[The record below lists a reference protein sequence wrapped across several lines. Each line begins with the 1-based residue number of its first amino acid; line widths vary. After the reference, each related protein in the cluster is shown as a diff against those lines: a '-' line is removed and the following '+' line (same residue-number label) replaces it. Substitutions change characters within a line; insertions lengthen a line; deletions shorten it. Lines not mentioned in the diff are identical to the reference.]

1 MDKKKLAINCIIFG
15 SLTLSLELFM
25 LRIMSHLDRLMGIKF
40 FNYDWHSNPLE
51 YIKEPIILYAMAI
64 PVIMVLF
71 GIVNYDT
78 QKNQKA

>member
-15 SLTLSLELFM
+15 SLILSLELFM
-25 LRIMSHLDRLMGIKF
+25 LKIISYLDRIAT
-40 FNYDWHSNPLE
+40 NSWHSNPFD

-64 PVIMVLF
+64 PVIIVIF
-71 GIVNYDT
+71 GIINYDT

>member
-25 LRIMSHLDRLMGIKF
+25 LKMISYLDRLAT
-40 FNYDWHSNPLE
+40 NSWNLNTLE

-64 PVIMVLF
+64 PTIMVLF
-71 GIVNYDT
+71 GIVIYDT
-78 QKNQKA
+78 EKNNNKVEMK

>member
-1 MDKKKLAINCIIFG
+1 MLKII
-15 SLTLSLELFM
+15 SY
-25 LRIMSHLDRLMGIKF
+25 LDRIAT
-40 FNYDWHSNPLE
+40 HSWNLNTLE

-78 QKNQKA
+78 EKNNNKVEMK